1 MYCKV
6 CVSTYF
12 ATDVANVLSQVST
25 AAVFIL
31 FLVCTLYI
39 AENKYR
45 VLVKYTSPGLILNAR
60 QLIRFSRITEMPAM

>member
-31 FLVCTLYI
+31 FLAYTVY
-39 AENKYR
+39 YR
-45 VLVKYTSPGLILNAR
+45 I
-60 QLIRFSRITEMPAM
+60 